1 LRTRNQHFAFAKGE
15 KNMNTNRPLTATIA
29 IVLLTLMSVV
39 GLILPLLS
47 LLFSLTNPPPLI
59 VRVDEILVMGV
70 GGLIA
75 VFGLW
80 KLKRWGL
87 VLTGIIA
94 TPTLLL
100 GVYGLLGPVPIEG
113 KVASVVLG
121 VLNAVVLVLVALP
134 ATRRAYA
141 AVRGPVV
148 QA

>member
-1 LRTRNQHFAFAKGE
+1 
-15 KNMNTNRPLTATIA
+15 MNTNRPLTATIA
-29 IVLLTLMSVV
+29 IVLLLLMSVT

-47 LLFSLTNPPPLI
+47 LFVSLTNPPPLI
-59 VRVDEILVMGV
+59 VRVDQILVMGV

-87 VLTGIIA
+87 VLTSIIA
-94 TPTLLL
+94 ALSLLVA
-100 GVYGLLGPVPIEG
+100 VYGLLVAPTEG
-113 KVASVVLG
+113 KWPPGVLG
-121 VLNAVVLVLVALP
+121 VLNALVLVLVALP

-141 AVRGPVV
+141 AAPAPGA

>member
-1 LRTRNQHFAFAKGE
+1 
-15 KNMNTNRPLTATIA
+15 MNTNRPLTATIA
-29 IVLLTLMSVV
+29 IVLLTLMSVT

-47 LLFSLTNPPPLI
+47 LFVSLTNPPPLI
-59 VRVDEILVMGV
+59 VRVDQILVMGA

-113 KVASVVLG
+113 KVGSGVFA
-121 VLNAVVLVLVALP
+121 VLNALVLVLVALP

-141 AVRGPVV
+141 AAPAPGA

>member
-1 LRTRNQHFAFAKGE
+1 
-15 KNMNTNRPLTATIA
+15 MNTNRPLTATIA
-29 IVLLTLMSVV
+29 IVLLLLMSVT

-47 LLFSLTNPPPLI
+47 LFVSLTNPPPLI
-59 VRVDEILVMGV
+59 VRVDQILVMGV

-87 VLTGIIA
+87 VLTSIIA
-94 TPTLLL
+94 ALSLLVA
-100 GVYGLLGPVPIEG
+100 VYGLLVAPTEG
-113 KVASVVLG
+113 KWPPGVFA
-121 VLNAVVLVLVALP
+121 VLNALVLVLVALP

-141 AVRGPVV
+141 AAPAPGA

>member
-1 LRTRNQHFAFAKGE
+1 
-15 KNMNTNRPLTATIA
+15 MNTNRPLTATIA
-29 IVLLTLMSVV
+29 IVLLMLMSVI
-39 GLILPLLS
+39 GLILPLLR
-47 LLFSLTNPPPLI
+47 LLFSLTNPPPPPLI
-59 VRVDEILVMGV
+59 VRVDQILVMGV

-113 KVASVVLG
+113 KVASGVWVVLSA
-121 VLNAVVLVLVALP
+121 LVLVLVALP

-141 AVRGPVV
+141 AARTPVT

>member
-1 LRTRNQHFAFAKGE
+1 
-15 KNMNTNRPLTATIA
+15 
-29 IVLLTLMSVV
+29 
-39 GLILPLLS
+39 LS

>member
-1 LRTRNQHFAFAKGE
+1 
-15 KNMNTNRPLTATIA
+15 MNTNRPLTATIA
-29 IVLLTLMSVV
+29 IVLLMLMSVT

-47 LLFSLTNPPPLI
+47 LLFSLTNPPPPPLI
-59 VRVDEILVMGV
+59 VRVDQILVMGV

-100 GVYGLLGPVPIEG
+100 GVYGLLWPIPIEG
-113 KVASVVLG
+113 KIASGVLG
-121 VLNAVVLVLVALP
+121 VLSALVLVLVALP

-141 AVRGPVV
+141 AAPAPGA